1 MSYKSTI
8 LIVDDEIF
16 MSKTLEGLL
25 TSPDHNLA
33 FASNGEDA
41 LQKAGELKPDLILLD
56 VMMPVMDG
64 FEVCRHLRAD
74 SILAEVPVIMVT
86 ALDDR
91 ESRLRGI
98 EVGADDFISKP
109 IDPVELQAR
118 VRTIT
123 KLNRYRRLIAER
135 QKFERI
141 TELAP
146 DGIMIVNT
154 EGTVCLANP
163 ALLKMLG
170 GRSTGDV
177 LGQNIITFVEQS
189 QIETCQTNIR
199 NIPDSSRTVARFETI
214 FIRQKFSEDIP
225 AAEIQ
230 SVNPP
235 FVPVSYRST
244 GSEPFPVEITAGLC
258 EWDNKPAIQIIVR
271 DITERK
277 WAEES
282 IKTAYASLKELNEDL
297 RHSRDMFRMLFD
309 GLDDGLALLDGEGL
323 VLTVNQALATL
334 FGRNADE
341 IMYEPWTDIC
351 NRTDPPFP
359 GQIVEETMTDGC
371 TRRSRETYTSPN
383 GQTHDLDVQTFPL
396 LGREKNVEKVIVHII
411 YTRERLLGS

>member
-8 LIVDDEIF
+8 LIVDDELF

-25 TSPDHNLA
+25 TSPDHILA
-33 FASNGEDA
+33 FATNGEEA
-41 LQKAGELKPDLILLD
+41 LAKATELTPDLILLD

-64 FEVCRHLRAD
+64 FEVCRRIRAD
-74 SILAEVPVIMVT
+74 SVLAEVPVIMVT

-123 KLNRYRRLIAER
+123 KLNRYRHLIVER
-135 QKFERI
+135 AKFERI

-146 DGIMIVNT
+146 DGIMIINA
-154 EGTVCLANP
+154 EGTICLANP

-170 GRSTGDV
+170 ASELQDVLNKNITAFIAPEQIDYYTASLGDV
-177 LGQNIITFVEQS
+177 ISGASHVAR
-189 QIETCQTNIR
+189 IETMFVRLNGERSPI
-199 NIPDSSRTVARFETI
+199 
-214 FIRQKFSEDIP
+214 
-225 AAEIQ
+225 EIQ

-235 FVPVSYRST
+235 FTPVISVGGES
-244 GSEPFPVEITAGLC
+244 FPVEIHAGHC
-258 EWDNKPAIQIIVR
+258 EWNNQPAMQIIVR

-297 RHSRDMFRMLFD
+297 RHSRDMFRILFD

-323 VLTVNQALATL
+323 VLTVNQAMSNLL
-334 FGRNADE
+334 GSSADE
-341 IMYEPWTDIC
+341 IMYEPWEEVC
-351 NRTDPPFP
+351 NRTNPPFP
-359 GQIVEETMTDGC
+359 GQLAVETMSDGC
-371 TRRSRETYTSPN
+371 SRCSRESYVGPN
-383 GQTHDLDVQTFPL
+383 GMYRVLNIETFPL
-396 LGREKNVEKVIVHII
+396 IGREQTVEKVIVHII
-411 YTRERLLGS
+411 DSSERPLGA

>member
-8 LIVDDEIF
+8 LIVDDELF

-25 TSPDHNLA
+25 TSPDHILA
-33 FASNGEDA
+33 FATNGEEA
-41 LQKAGELKPDLILLD
+41 LAKAAELTPDLILLD

-64 FEVCRHLRAD
+64 FEVCRRIRAD
-74 SILAEVPVIMVT
+74 SVLAEVPVIMVT

-123 KLNRYRRLIAER
+123 KLNRYRHLIVER
-135 QKFERI
+135 AKFERI

-146 DGIMIVNT
+146 DGIMIINA
-154 EGTVCLANP
+154 EGTICLANP

-170 GRSTGDV
+170 ASDLQDVLNKNITAFIAPEQVDYYTASLGDV
-177 LGQNIITFVEQS
+177 ISGASHVAR
-189 QIETCQTNIR
+189 IETMFVRLNGERSPI
-199 NIPDSSRTVARFETI
+199 
-214 FIRQKFSEDIP
+214 
-225 AAEIQ
+225 EIQ

-235 FVPVSYRST
+235 FTPVISV
-244 GSEPFPVEITAGLC
+244 GGEAFPVEIHAGHC
-258 EWDNKPAIQIIVR
+258 EWNNQPAMQIIVR

-297 RHSRDMFRMLFD
+297 RHSRDMFRILFD

-323 VLTVNQALATL
+323 VLTVNQAMANLL
-334 FGRNADE
+334 GSSADE
-341 IMYEPWTDIC
+341 IMYEPWEEVC
-351 NRTDPPFP
+351 NRTNPPFP
-359 GQIVEETMTDGC
+359 GQLAVETMSDGC
-371 TRRSRETYTSPN
+371 SRCSRESYVGPN
-383 GQTHDLDVQTFPL
+383 GMHRVLNIETFPL
-396 LGREKNVEKVIVHII
+396 IGREQTVEKVIVHII
-411 YTRERLLGS
+411 DSSERPLGA